1 MKFLVVSE
9 GWEYFNTFTNK
20 WGFGNSYLVITS
32 LVKLSV
38 CVCVCVCVCLC
49 LCWGKTYIVCLQRLE
64 VKDLNRKISDCII
77 MFTLLC
83 DLEYCL
89 ERIGTKLY

>member
-38 CVCVCVCVCLC
+38 CVCVCVCVCVFVL
-49 LCWGKTYIVCLQRLE
+49 GEDI
-64 VKDLNRKISDCII
+64 
-77 MFTLLC
+77 
-83 DLEYCL
+83 YCMPT
-89 ERIGTKLY
+89 EIGS

>member
-20 WGFGNSYLVITS
+20 WGFGNSYLVIIS

-38 CVCVCVCVCLC
+38 CVCVCVCVCA
-49 LCWGKTYIVCLQRLE
+49 GGRH
-64 VKDLNRKISDCII
+64 ISYAYRDW
-77 MFTLLC
+77 
-83 DLEYCL
+83 
-89 ERIGTKLY
+89 KLMI